1 MKKWGLLCM
10 LLVLSLVVAMAGC
23 SVRTY
28 PLTKD
33 RVDQGLYAG
42 NHGYLQGQPAQ
53 YEEKSR
59 KTTRTTHVLEIEL
72 GSQAKVQK
80 PASLEPVQIPE
91 EPINREAYTSQ
102 SMVSLS
108 ASSVATMETYKV
120 QKGDTLQKISQKFFG
135 TTKKWHEIYE
145 ANRDVLKSP
154 DRLYPGKTINI
165 PLDSQDPLKEPQENL
180 K

>member
-1 MKKWGLLCM
+1 MKKWGLLSI

-23 SVRTY
+23 SVTTY

-42 NHGYLQGQPAQ
+42 NRGYLQGQPAQ

-59 KTTRTTHVLEIEL
+59 KTTRTTHVLEIEF

-80 PASLEPVQIPE
+80 PAPVESVQIPE
-91 EPINREAYTSQ
+91 EPISTE
-102 SMVSLS
+102 SLS
-108 ASSVATMETYKV
+108 NSSVTPMETYKV

-135 TTKKWHEIYE
+135 TTKKWHKIYE
-145 ANRDVLKSP
+145 ANRDVLKSS
-154 DRLYPGKTINI
+154 DRLYPGQTINI
-165 PLDSQDPLKEPQENL
+165 PLDSQSPLKEPQENL